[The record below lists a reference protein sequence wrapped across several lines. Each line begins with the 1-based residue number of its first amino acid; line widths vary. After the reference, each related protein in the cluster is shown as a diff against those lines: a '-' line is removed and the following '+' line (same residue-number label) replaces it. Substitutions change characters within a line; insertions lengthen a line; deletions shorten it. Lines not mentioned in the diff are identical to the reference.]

1 MKQFI
6 LTITILCAALSITMH
21 AHAYEIELDAQWMV
35 FNAVTGKEWIEPFTG
50 MEFVWIPAGC
60 FMMGSPKSEKGRKE
74 YEGPLR
80 KICVDGFWIGKYEVT
95 QEEWLTLMDK
105 NPSHFS
111 HDGKHDPVEK
121 VSWDD
126 AKTFIRK
133 LNAKGV
139 GTFRLPTEAEWEY
152 ACRAGTTTPYSF
164 GSRLNTDMAAYLGL
178 DSYDQM
184 TSSWHGGPKSVGTFE
199 PNNFGLYDM
208 HGNVWE
214 WCEDTYEWYPPGP
227 AENPLV
233 VKNDNP
239 KRILRGGGW
248 YSVPNYLR
256 SAFRTGKKQDTRE
269 YYNGF
274 RLVRSP

>member
-1 MKQFI
+1 MKQF
-6 LTITILCAALSITMH
+6 LLLITVLWATFAIPMEAC
-21 AHAYEIELDAQWMV
+21 AYETDLDASWMA
-35 FNAVTGKEWIEPFTG
+35 FTATPGREWVEPFTG
-50 MEFVWIPAGC
+50 MEFVWVPAGC
-60 FMMGSPKSEKGRKE
+60 FKMGSPESEKGRKE

-80 KICVDGFWIGKYEVT
+80 KVCVNGFWMGKYEVT
-95 QEEWLTLMDK
+95 QEEWMIIMDK

-111 HDGKHDPVEK
+111 NYGTKDPVEK

-164 GSRLNTDMAAYLGL
+164 GNTVNTDLAAYLGL

-184 TSSWHGGPKSVGTFE
+184 TSRWHGGTKPVGTFE
-199 PNNFGLYDM
+199 PNKFGLYDM

-227 AENPLV
+227 ADNPLL
-233 VKNDNP
+233 VKSGNNI
-239 KRILRGGGW
+239 RILRGGGW
-248 YSVPNYLR
+248 YSIPNYLR
-256 SAFRTGKKQDTRE
+256 SAYRTGKKKDTKE
-269 YYNGF
+269 YY
-274 RLVRSP
+274 